1 MMETFWLALA
11 KKGLEALMGGEA
23 TKMIK
28 ELVTSLMDDDYTN
41 DEKRM
46 FVKQRVSPY
55 LGKVGKLF
63 LSTAIAFAVDY
74 LKIEIAKK
82 SQ

>member
-23 TKMIK
+23 TTMIK
-28 ELVTSLMDDDYTN
+28 DLVSYLWTEDLTN
-41 DEKRM
+41 DEKRAY
-46 FVKQRVSPY
+46 VKVRVSPY
-55 LGKVGKLF
+55 LGKLGNLF

-74 LKIEIAKK
+74 LKIEIEKA
-82 SQ
+82 